1 MIYDLQK
8 GSLLK
13 RASAFLLDGILL
25 VILVTGFFFALSA
38 VVGLDGHINRYD
50 AIIDRYSEEFDI
62 NYSSFYAMS
71 EEDFAG
77 LTELEKSKLEAFK
90 DAVENDPE
98 ISGEMIFIV
107 TTTMTLLSISIFL
120 SFLVIEFVFPMIFKN
135 GQTVGKK
142 IFGLGVMRTNGV
154 RIRGVSLF
162 ARTFLGKYIVETMVP
177 VLVVIMFV
185 LYEFGMMPSV
195 GLFGPIILMC
205 LFVTQVILLF
215 WTKKHTMIHD
225 IVSDCV
231 VVDLGSQMIFDS
243 EQARTEYIARKAAE
257 EAAVSPY

>member
-25 VILVTGFFFALSA
+25 VILITGFAFAFSA
-38 VVGLDGHINRYD
+38 IFHYNRYSDIYTAGLDKYTEQFGIDLSNVPVESTLTEEEKAVYYEAWDAMNKDTEMIRAFNMMI
-50 AIIDRYSEEFDI
+50 AIIVME
-62 NYSSFYAMS
+62 
-71 EEDFAG
+71 
-77 LTELEKSKLEAFK
+77 
-90 DAVENDPE
+90 
-98 ISGEMIFIV
+98 
-107 TTTMTLLSISIFL
+107 L
-120 SFLVIEFVFPMIFKN
+120 SFSIILSFMLLEFILPMILKN

-154 RIRGVSLF
+154 RVRGVSLF
-162 ARTFLGKYIVETMVP
+162 IRTFLGKCVIETMVP
-177 VLVVIMFV
+177 AMIIAMALFSSWGI
-185 LYEFGMMPSV
+185 MPSV

-205 LFVTQVILLF
+205 LFVAQVILVF
-215 WTKKHTMIHD
+215 WTKKHMMIHD
-225 IVSDCV
+225 LLSDCI